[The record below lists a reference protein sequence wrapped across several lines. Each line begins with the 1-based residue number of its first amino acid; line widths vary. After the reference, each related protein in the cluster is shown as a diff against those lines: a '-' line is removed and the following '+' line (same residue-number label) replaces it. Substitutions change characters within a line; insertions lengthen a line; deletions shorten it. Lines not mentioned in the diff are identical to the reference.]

1 MRKKRSGFLI
11 GFVAVLGLGLIILFL
26 PPVWSRVVF
35 RAQDFYASLK
45 YKLNPPSEDVF
56 VPGQSMDATVS
67 AVVQQTLA
75 ALSTATPTATVEASP
90 MPTSTQVPLPSPVLL
105 TGIEEESQ
113 GWNNCAP
120 TTLSM
125 YLSYWG
131 WKGNQFDIADV
142 VKPNERD
149 KNVMPYELV
158 DYVMQNTEYQA
169 VERVGGDLYT
179 LKSLINAG
187 IPVMVEK
194 GFYIPSTG
202 QSHNMGWM
210 GHYELINGYDDEK
223 GVFYTHDSYLPLIV
237 DTEEAKSVN
246 FTFNESNRNFEI
258 PYADFYSDWRAFNYV
273 FIVVYPQDKQNDV
286 INLLGQ
292 LWNEDTANQIAY
304 DRALAETSSLT
315 DPYLQYFAWY
325 NLGSS
330 CVAKQDYSGAA
341 SAYDTAF
348 LLVPN
353 IDEDHRPYR
362 NIWYQTGPYYAY
374 FHSGRYQDV
383 VDLATNTL
391 NNMAEPILEESYVW
405 RARAYIQLG
414 YIDTAIAD
422 LRQALEAH
430 PGFGPAL
437 DDLNSLGVAP

>member
-11 GFVAVLGLGLIILFL
+11 GFVAVLGLGLIILLL
-26 PPVWSRVVF
+26 PPVWSRVAF
-35 RAQDFYASLK
+35 RAQEIYASIK

-56 VPGQSMDATVS
+56 VPGQSMDATVN
-67 AVVQQTLA
+67 AMVQQTLA
-75 ALSTATPTATVEASP
+75 AMATQTPTVTVEASP
-90 MPTSTQVPLPSPVLL
+90 MPTNTQVPLPSPMLL
-105 TGIEEESQ
+105 TGIKEESQ

-125 YLSYWG
+125 YLSYWD
-131 WKGNQFDIADV
+131 WTGNQFDIADV

-158 DYVMQNTEYQA
+158 DFVLQKTEYQA
-169 VERVGGDLYT
+169 IVRVGGDLYT

-187 IPVMVEK
+187 IPVVVEK

-258 PYADFYSDWRAFNYV
+258 PYDEFYSDWRAFNYT

-292 LWNEDTANQIAY
+292 LWNEDTAYQIAH
-304 DRALAETSSLT
+304 DRALAETTSLT

-330 CVAKQDYSGAA
+330 LVAQQDYSGAA
-341 SAYDTAF
+341 SAFDTAF
-348 LLVPN
+348 LLVPG
-353 IDEDHRPYR
+353 IEEDHRPYR

-383 VDLATNTL
+383 IDLATKSL

-422 LRQALEAH
+422 LRQALDAH
-430 PGFGPAL
+430 PGFAPAL
-437 DDLNSLGVAP
+437 EDLNSLGVAP

>member
-1 MRKKRSGFLI
+1 MRKKRSGFLV
-11 GFVAVLGLGLIILFL
+11 GFLAVVGLGIIILFL
-26 PPVWSRVVF
+26 PPVWSRVAF
-35 RAQDFYASLK
+35 RAQELYASIK

-56 VPGQSMDATVS
+56 VPGQNMDATVN

-75 ALSTATPTATVEASP
+75 AMATQAPAATPEASP
-90 MPTSTQVPLPSPVLL
+90 MPTNTQVPLPSPVLL

-131 WKGNQFDIADV
+131 WDGNQFDIADV

-158 DYVMQNTEYQA
+158 NYVLQHTEYQA
-169 VERVGGDLYT
+169 IERVGGDLYT
-179 LKSLINAG
+179 IKALINAG
-187 IPVMVEK
+187 IPVVVEK

-223 GVFYTHDSYLPLIV
+223 GVFYAHDSYLPLIV
-237 DTEEAKSVN
+237 DTEEAKSVD
-246 FTFNESNRNFEI
+246 FVFNEGNRNFEI
-258 PYADFYSDWRAFNYV
+258 PYDSFYTDWRAFNYD
-273 FIVVYPQDKQNDV
+273 FIVVFPQEKQNDV
-286 INLLGQ
+286 INLLGP
-292 LWNEDTANQIAY
+292 LWDETNAYQIAY
-304 DRALAETSSLT
+304 ERALAETTSLS

-330 CVAKQDYSGAA
+330 RVALQDYAGAA

-348 LLVPN
+348 LLVPT
-353 IDEDHRPYR
+353 IEEDHRPYR

-383 VDLATNTL
+383 IDLASNSL

-414 YIDTAIAD
+414 YIDSAIVD
-422 LRQALEAH
+422 LRQALEVH
-430 PGFGPAL
+430 PGFEPAL
-437 DDLNSLGVAP
+437 ADLSSLGVTP